1 MITPNDSN
9 AGARPAPAA
18 SLPRVSIMIE
28 GDQHADLDLVH
39 TMLKSEFPTLKMALR
54 SAIEMFLREHKPRA
68 LAAAKKRLNG

>member
-1 MITPNDSN
+1 
-9 AGARPAPAA
+9 
-18 SLPRVSIMIE
+18 MIE